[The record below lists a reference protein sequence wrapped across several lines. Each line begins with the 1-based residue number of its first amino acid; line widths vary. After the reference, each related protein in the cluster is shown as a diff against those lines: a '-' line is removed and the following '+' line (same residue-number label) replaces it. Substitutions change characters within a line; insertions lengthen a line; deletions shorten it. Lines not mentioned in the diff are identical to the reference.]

1 MIIAQ
6 VSLLRLPWLQCAVA
20 HSQLYYLRCHFLFLF
35 LCRLVLWVRPPVFAL
50 CCTTLSSVEKH
61 CGSAYPRVC
70 YITFL
75 SLSFLCYSW
84 RRVYTTF
91 FLQCFI
97 DRSVVPPLS
106 GTSSQPLLWTLTCF
120 LILFFFFSIS
130 AISQPCQLRRWLE
143 SFRRSDGSL
152 PKVPRSANIKTV
164 ATNLASSPLNTTAI
178 VAGLWFVKSVQ
189 LTRPR
194 FPDTIAAHLC
204 PSVPAAFKLSSDSNN
219 AAQRLQ
225 AMSCNLPRSAPPHY
239 APHPYRSPH
248 PHPPLPPF
256 RSRWTRAI

>member
-106 GTSSQPLLWTLTCF
+106 GTSYQPLLWTLTCF
-120 LILFFFFSIS
+120 LILFFF
-130 AISQPCQLRRWLE
+130 P
-143 SFRRSDGSL
+143 SL
-152 PKVPRSANIKTV
+152 LLVSHVNSGDDWSRSAGAMAAYPKCQ
-164 ATNLASSPLNTTAI
+164 
-178 VAGLWFVKSVQ
+178 GLPIS
-189 LTRPR
+189 
-194 FPDTIAAHLC
+194 
-204 PSVPAAFKLSSDSNN
+204 
-219 AAQRLQ
+219 RLWRRIW
-225 AMSCNLPRSAPPHY
+225 LLLH
-239 APHPYRSPH
+239 
-248 PHPPLPPF
+248 
-256 RSRWTRAI
+256 